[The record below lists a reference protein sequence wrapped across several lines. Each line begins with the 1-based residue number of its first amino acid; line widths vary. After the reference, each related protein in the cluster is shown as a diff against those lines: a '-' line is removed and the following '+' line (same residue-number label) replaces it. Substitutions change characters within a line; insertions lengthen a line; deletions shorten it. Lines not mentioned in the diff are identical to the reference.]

1 MNKRNNMKYL
11 PLVWGACACFCPA
24 VLPAAAAEKP
34 VAAAPAAAADSF
46 VQKSRALLVK
56 QLVAAGALTQESS
69 SVLEQLPLV
78 SGGEGVTCVWEGD
91 KPALRVAPDLMQR
104 MEKGLRPDSGLSV
117 AEQYIVSLA
126 AALAEGEY
134 MLSAGKDKPMPQ
146 QALECLQTAAELNA
160 LQVLRKAPLAAAD
173 YGEKGKQLAAWQAT
187 EEGASCMSLGEKGLY
202 AWRAEALAALSAAP
216 AAAPE
221 VPVVN
226 AELPPFFERMEAATD
241 KAELRALLAELCAQP
256 DPRRFT
262 AHITKKPEVL
272 PFEKLTEQ
280 QSQEAET
287 WISESKVLCHVSDES
302 LAEYNAL
309 YYPCLQRFFRKLS
322 TAEKVKQYNM
332 PLGYKMFNGVH
343 ADKDCIVVT
352 AAIDGVYNEFVKETK
367 ADFAV
372 CLIRTTGPIDWAN
385 FGSVC
390 EIPVEVSLYAMPRAY
405 KGVMQ
410 KSQYQNGRRAPLA
423 LALGNEKGILM
434 GGYYA
439 EPALSPWV
447 DILNNAALVN
457 PLTYQKHNIMMQ
469 GEAYSVVSE
478 QSLVGLPLSD
488 KGGEQ
493 CGNHVTLRSVDMG
506 QDYVS
511 VLEKDLLTRMEEAGV
526 VLAEDAAYLREHP
539 VTDTLIRPLVSSA
552 RGDFV
557 VEPLQHEFSYW
568 MKDHFNYQYRFTS
581 GEKLMASLGYELA
594 MAAIIHR
601 KTQSCSPEEAE
612 KKGNFIR
619 NNGLDAQRTSVY
631 MALTALRL
639 SGSQATAETLLQKHD
654 SLQGSP
660 YAIWDG
666 EKQMAKLLF
675 APEPA
680 QEAPVAEPNPPEG
693 QKASAAPAEEEKN
706 ESDMEELLQSL

>member
-1 MNKRNNMKYL
+1 MNKRNNMKFL
-11 PLVWGACACFCPA
+11 PLIWGACACFCPA
-24 VLPAAAAEKP
+24 VLPAAAAENP
-34 VAAAPAAAADSF
+34 VAAAPAAADSF
-46 VQKSRALLVK
+46 VQKSRALLLK
-56 QLVAAGALTQESS
+56 QLVAAGTLTQESATA
-69 SVLEQLPLV
+69 LEQLPLL

-104 MEKGLRPDSGLSV
+104 MEKGLRPDSGLSA

-126 AALAEGEY
+126 AALAEGDY
-134 MLSAGKDKPMPQ
+134 MLASGKDKPLPQ
-146 QALECLQTAAELNA
+146 SAQECLRTAAELNA

-173 YGEKGKQLAAWQAT
+173 YGEKGKQLAAWLAT

-202 AWRAEALAALSAAP
+202 AWRSESLAALSAAP

-221 VPVVN
+221 APVVN
-226 AELPPFFERMEAATD
+226 AELPPFFERMESATD
-241 KAELRALLAELCAQP
+241 KAELRAVLAELCAQP

-262 AHITKKPEVL
+262 AHVTKNPEVL

-280 QSQEAET
+280 QSQVAET

-309 YYPCLQRFFRKLS
+309 YYPCLQRFFRKLC
-322 TAEKVKQYNM
+322 TAEKVQQYNM
-332 PLGYKMFNGVH
+332 PLGYKMFNGVQS
-343 ADKDCIVVT
+343 DRDSIVVT
-352 AAIDGVYNEFVKETK
+352 EALDAVYNEFVKETK
-367 ADFAV
+367 ADYAV
-372 CLIRTTGPIDWAN
+372 CLIRTTGPIDWAD
-385 FGSVC
+385 FGSVR

-410 KSQYQNGRRAPLA
+410 KSQYQNNGQRPPFALA
-423 LALGNEKGILM
+423 LANEKGVLM

-439 EPALSPWV
+439 GLATSPWV
-447 DILNNAALVN
+447 DILKNAAVVN

-478 QSLVGLPLSD
+478 QSLAGLPLSD

-493 CGNHVTLRSVDMG
+493 CGNHVALRSVDMG

-539 VTDTLIRPLVSSA
+539 VADTLIRPLVSSA
-552 RGDFV
+552 RGGFI

-568 MKDHFNYQYRFTS
+568 MKDYFNYQYRFTS

-601 KTQSCSPEEAE
+601 ETQSCSPEEAG
-612 KKGNFIR
+612 KKGDFIR
-619 NNGLDAQRTSVY
+619 NNGLEAQRTAVY

-639 SGSQATAETLLQKHD
+639 SGSQATEETLLQKPD
-654 SLQGSP
+654 GLQGSP
-660 YAIWDG
+660 YATWDG

-675 APEPA
+675 APAPA
-680 QEAPVAEPNPPEG
+680 QEAPVAEPNPPKG
-693 QKASAAPAEEEKN
+693 QETPPTPADAEKE
-706 ESDMEELLQSL
+706 ESDMEELLHSL